1 MPAYLLHLEL
11 QPYNEEMSVRIPEH
25 RDYVNKLFLEGKIL
39 SYSVA
44 AQRTMIWC
52 VVNADNE
59 QEAMDM
65 AMRFPLYPFCTDVSC
80 HSLLLYN
87 SQPAALPDISLN

>member
-1 MPAYLLHLEL
+1 MSAYLLHLEL
-11 QPYNEEMSVRIPEH
+11 QPFDEEMSLRIPEH

-44 AQRTMIWC
+44 AQRSMIWC
-52 VVNADNE
+52 VVSAENE
-59 QEAMDM
+59 QEAMGI
-65 AMRFPLYPFCTDVSC
+65 AVGFPLYPHCVDVAC